1 MKEAAA
7 FGDPSFRLPL
17 LLIASANKF
26 IDYGVNEVKSLTDE
40 RSRSLRRPIF
50 STTAATDSFRLL
62 LNYQFE

>member
-26 IDYGVNEVKSLTDE
+26 IDYGVNEVKPLTDKE
-40 RSRSLRRPIF
+40 R
-50 STTAATDSFRLL
+50 AAFGDPSFRLPL
-62 LNYQFE
+62 LLIASACF